1 MRLTIIALIALL
13 FGMNTAIADGHDKA
27 NAFGFALN
35 VPAEHIAEV
44 EAVLASHMTFMQSTH
59 SVTGTPRPVQ
69 LLFRHQG
76 PVLVHPMDPSG
87 NHRA

>member
-1 MRLTIIALIALL
+1 MRLTIIAFFALL

-44 EAVLASHMTFMQSTH
+44 EAVLASHMKASTGGSDLPKMQEMMVRCGVGAVYPGFHMQSMN
-59 SVTGTPRPVQ
+59 R
-69 LLFRHQG
+69 
-76 PVLVHPMDPSG
+76 
-87 NHRA
+87 